1 MNNKWKKSVRKI
13 NRQRRASL
21 EALVKYLLV
30 FAYENVRTLFVEH
43 FHTVSSSI
51 NLFQYFHG

>member
-1 MNNKWKKSVRKI
+1 MLQADMIHFHSYKRRNCMNNKRKKSVRKI

-30 FAYENVRTLFVEH
+30 FAYENVQNSFL
-43 FHTVSSSI
+43 
-51 NLFQYFHG
+51 

>member
-1 MNNKWKKSVRKI
+1 MLQADMIHFHSYKRRNCMNKKSVQKI

-30 FAYENVRTLFVEH
+30 FAYENVQNSFL
-43 FHTVSSSI
+43 
-51 NLFQYFHG
+51 